1 MSDVQVSLH
10 CTSNR
15 PQFWMA
21 LYNSLLSNTVSWELV
36 ITGPTRPDYT
46 LPPNMKY
53 IYTTVKPMQGQH
65 IAAINC
71 SGEIICIC
79 ADDSILGSTCLD
91 KVCSLYKSRNN
102 YKALVGL
109 EYWKDGRNITESL
122 GWLFESQKVMRLSA
136 MTFMSKQ
143 FYLELGGTDIRF
155 IAVQADN
162 ELQVRAQ
169 LAGGQFEICPGAQ
182 FHENDSERLARL
194 SHEYHATDRAILE
207 SMFRCNET
215 NTGVIRTC
223 PDVQLYKDDG
233 TLLTVSQGNK
243 GRWV

>member
-1 MSDVQVSLH
+1 MNDVQVSLH

-15 PQFWMA
+15 PELWMA
-21 LYNSLLSNTVSWELV
+21 LYNSLLSNTVNWELV
-36 ITGPTRPDYT
+36 ITGPTTTHGY
-46 LPPNMKY
+46 LPGNFKY
-53 IYTTVKPMQGQH
+53 IQTDVKPMQGQH
-65 IAAINC
+65 IAALNC
-71 SGEIICIC
+71 AGEIICIC
-79 ADDSILGSTCLD
+79 ADDTILSPGCLD
-91 KVCSLYKSRNN
+91 KVYSLYKSRNN
-102 YKALVGL
+102 YKSLIGL

-122 GWLFESQKVMRLSA
+122 GWLFENQKVIRLSA

-162 ELQVRAQ
+162 ELQVRAR

-182 FHENDSERLARL
+182 FHENASERLARL
-194 SHEYHATDRAILE
+194 SHEYHSTDRATLE
-207 SMFRCNET
+207 AMFRCNET

-243 GRWV
+243 GRWK